1 MKKQYMT
8 PATEWVMI
16 DKVVI
21 LAGSGPTAGGQS
33 DPTIGSRDD
42 EDLFSPEQQLWGD
55 NQLFN
60 MIK

>member
-21 LAGSGPTAGGQS
+21 LAGSGPTAVDQS

>member
-21 LAGSGPTAGGQS
+21 LAGSGPTAGAQS

>member
-21 LAGSGPTAGGQS
+21 LAGSGPTAGDQS
-33 DPTIGSRDD
+33 DPTIGCREEDD
-42 EDLFSPEQQLWGD
+42 LWSAEDQLFGD
-55 NQLFN
+55 NPLFN
-60 MIK
+60 LTK

>member
-21 LAGSGPTAGGQS
+21 LAGSGPTAGDQS

>member
-1 MKKQYMT
+1 MT
-8 PATEWVMI
+8 PATEWVMT

-21 LAGSGPTAGGQS
+21 LAGSGPTAGDQR

>member
-8 PATEWVMI
+8 PATEWVMT

-21 LAGSGPTAGGQS
+21 LAGSGPTAGDQN

>member
-21 LAGSGPTAGGQS
+21 LAGSGPTAGEQS